1 MTVVPRDDGDVPET
15 PRLILN
21 RTSETPRVLHRE
33 DCPTIQHQARGDI
46 REELPRAGYQV
57 LESYEDGRSL
67 VGPVEGVD
75 RSYYEALYVTVD
87 ELQAA
92 GRYRRCKVCA
102 PDAPDGP
109 PPESV
114 TRKKAET
121 LIASDIGRVTVD
133 GVIERI
139 EHSAT
144 GTVVTL
150 VSGDALS
157 MALGETIAFP
167 RSIRPLQ

>member
-1 MTVVPRDDGDVPET
+1 MTVLPRDDGDVPET

-75 RSYYEALYVTVD
+75 RNYYEALYVTVD

-114 TRKKAET
+114 TRKKAEGPFVIPESVV
-121 LIASDIGRVTVD
+121 LIPDSQRIRWQTVTD
-133 GVIERI
+133 LRRLP
-139 EHSAT
+139 H
-144 GTVVTL
+144 VTTRL
-150 VSGDALS
+150 NPLLS
-157 MALGETIAFP
+157 PEVKV
-167 RSIRPLQ
+167 